1 MQKSLHFLPTF
12 FYGMQLLG
20 NLALINLLG
29 LSILTSKFDPEHLTL
44 ISQILA
50 SLQNKSTKC
59 RKKLLTRGYVFMGG
73 GTTLLLTR

>member
-29 LSILTSKFDPEHLTL
+29 LSILTSKIDPEHLSL

-50 SLQNKSTKC
+50 SLQKNQQNVAKS
-59 RKKLLTRGYVFMGG
+59 F
-73 GTTLLLTR
+73 

>member
-12 FYGMQLLG
+12 FYEMQLLG

-29 LSILTSKFDPEHLTL
+29 LSILTSNIDPEHLSL

-50 SLQNKSTKC
+50 SLQKNQQNVAKS
-59 RKKLLTRGYVFMGG
+59 F
-73 GTTLLLTR
+73 